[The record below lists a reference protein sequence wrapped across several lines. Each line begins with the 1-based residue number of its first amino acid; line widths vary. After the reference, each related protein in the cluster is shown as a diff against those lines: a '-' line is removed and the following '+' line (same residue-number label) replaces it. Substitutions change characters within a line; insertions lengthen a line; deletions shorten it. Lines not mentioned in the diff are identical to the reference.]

1 MIETTVKKI
10 IAELLDI
17 DIKELT
23 LDMHLSDELG
33 ADSLDHVEIIM
44 AIEEEFGF
52 EISDAEASMI
62 LSIRDI
68 INYIQ
73 QR

>member
-23 LDMHLSDELG
+23 LDMHLSDE
-33 ADSLDHVEIIM
+33 
-44 AIEEEFGF
+44 
-52 EISDAEASMI
+52 
-62 LSIRDI
+62 
-68 INYIQ
+68 
-73 QR
+73 